1 MNIDWTTIIA
11 TALQSLIP
19 LAITAIGCLL
29 LRYLKKKGATDNQIA
44 LATEAFKIFQSCV
57 LNVNQTFVD
66 ALKEQG
72 QFDEHAQELARI
84 KCQEQFELLISE
96 EMKLAI
102 NALYGSLDAWIDI
115 NREALVWQAKQ
126 EKKQSA

>member
-1 MNIDWTTIIA
+1 
-11 TALQSLIP
+11 
-19 LAITAIGCLL
+19 
-29 LRYLKKKGATDNQIA
+29 QIA

-66 ALKEQG
+66 VLKEQG

-84 KCQEQFELLISE
+84 KCQKQFELLIFE

-126 EKKQSA
+126 EKKKSA